1 MDCYR
6 ETEIAG
12 GMMILRS
19 FNSTSGMNSVLV
31 HHENLG
37 KIVCEISEKGVSA
50 SIFHKA
56 NAIGYYE
63 AKEAL
68 ILALKGSLKEYK
80 DRQEASV
87 EMFKRGIRSMELG
100 NVGNPIPFKFK
111 VGEIVRRAG
120 GGSTALFKVT
130 DISPDHGGKGLHRY
144 YGRHIL
150 GGYSGAY
157 EDELTPA
164 TKQDLRTW
172 EERQP

>member
-1 MDCYR
+1 MV
-6 ETEIAG
+6 
-12 GMMILRS
+12 LHS
-19 FNSTSGMNSVLV
+19 FDSTGRMHSVLV

-37 KIVCEISEKGVSA
+37 KIVCEISEKGISA

-68 ILALKGSLKEYK
+68 ILALKASLKEYK

-87 EMFKRGIRSMELG
+87 EMFKRGIRRIELG
-100 NVGNPIPFKFK
+100 NVGDPIPFKFK
-111 VGEIVRRAG
+111 VGEIVRRAS

-157 EDELTPA
+157 EDELSPA

-172 EERQP
+172 EDRQP